1 MSTLRF
7 VDEIG
12 ARLSGLA
19 EGTPIRDIEKNLK
32 ALAAGAFSRLD
43 LVSREEFEV
52 QRELLARARERLA
65 ALEARVAALEAGMG
79 GKGQGP
85 EIGDQP
91 SE

>member
-12 ARLSGLA
+12 ARLSELA
-19 EGTPIRDIEKNLK
+19 EGTPLRDIEKNLK
-32 ALAAGAFSRLD
+32 ALASGAFSRLD

-52 QRELLARARERLA
+52 QCALLASACERLA
-65 ALEARVAALEAGMG
+65 ALEARVAALETGTG
-79 GKGQGP
+79 RGNR
-85 EIGDQP
+85 E

>member
-1 MSTLRF
+1 MTTPRF

-12 ARLSGLA
+12 ARLSELA
-19 EGTPIRDIEKNLK
+19 AGTPIRDIEKNLR

-52 QRELLARARERLA
+52 QRELLARACERLA
-65 ALEARVAALEAGMG
+65 LLEARVATLEAGMG
-79 GKGQGP
+79 GKDQGN
-85 EIGDQP
+85 